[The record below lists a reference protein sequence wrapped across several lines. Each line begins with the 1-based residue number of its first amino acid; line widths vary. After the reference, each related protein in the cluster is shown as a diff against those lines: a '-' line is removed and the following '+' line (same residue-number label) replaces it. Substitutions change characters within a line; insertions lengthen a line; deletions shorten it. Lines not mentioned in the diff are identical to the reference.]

1 MWNVRESEE
10 SKTTPSFGL
19 NNSANGA
26 AIYNRGETLGR
37 NSLGRKTGIKSA
49 VLDM

>member
-10 SKTTPSFGL
+10 LKIILSFGL
-19 NNSANGA
+19 NNLVNGVV
-26 AIYNRGETLGR
+26 IYNRGEILGR
-37 NSLGRKTGIKSA
+37 NSLGRKTGIKSV